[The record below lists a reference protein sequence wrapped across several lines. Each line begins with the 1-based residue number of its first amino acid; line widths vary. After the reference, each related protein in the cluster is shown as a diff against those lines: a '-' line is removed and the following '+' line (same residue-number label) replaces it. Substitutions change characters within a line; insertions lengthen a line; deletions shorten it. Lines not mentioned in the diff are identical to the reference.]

1 MIKIQVPAWMGDAV
15 CAQTDPEVFFPE
27 KGASSH
33 EARRVCRGCDV
44 SRECLEFALRT
55 GQRFGVWG
63 GVSERQR
70 RSMKHKVYGPA
81 VQV

>member
-1 MIKIQVPAWMGDAV
+1 VPAWVGDAV

-27 KGASSH
+27 KGASSR
-33 EARRVCRGCDV
+33 EARRVCRGCGV
-44 SRECLEFALRT
+44 RKECLEFALRT

-70 RSMKHKVYGPA
+70 RSMKRIA
-81 VQV
+81 

>member
-1 MIKIQVPAWMGDAV
+1 MPAWVGDAV

-27 KGASSH
+27 KGASSR
-33 EARRVCRGCDV
+33 EARRVCRGCGV
-44 SRECLEFALRT
+44 RKECLEFALRT

-70 RSMKHKVYGPA
+70 RSMKRIA
-81 VQV
+81 

>member
-1 MIKIQVPAWMGDAV
+1 VIKIQVPAWMGDAV
-15 CAQTDPEVFFPE
+15 CAQTDPELFFPE

-33 EARRVCRGCDV
+33 EARRVCRGCGV
-44 SRECLEFALRT
+44 RKECLEFALKT

-70 RSMKHKVYGPA
+70 RSMKRIA
-81 VQV
+81 